1 MIQGMKFES
10 KKYVLTWGTLFMLLL
25 LTFAAIG
32 LMHFN
37 EYGYVFEKNTREIF
51 FSKMKDQQIS
61 LADKQKLQEEVDHPV
76 RAGHLEGPP
85 AEPLSFGGD
94 RSGPES
100 RLPRRCAGSL
110 LIKLN

>member
-10 KKYVLTWGTLFMLLL
+10 KKYVLTWGTLLMLLL

-51 FSKMKDQQIS
+51 FTKMKDQQIS
-61 LADKQKLQEEVDHPV
+61 LADKQKLQEEASD
-76 RAGHLEGPP
+76 RA
-85 AEPLSFGGD
+85 LS
-94 RSGPES
+94 
-100 RLPRRCAGSL
+100 
-110 LIKLN
+110 

>member
-37 EYGYVFEKNTREIF
+37 EYGYVFEKNTMGNF
-51 FSKMKDQQIS
+51 LFKDERPT
-61 LADKQKLQEEVDHPV
+61 DF
-76 RAGHLEGPP
+76 
-85 AEPLSFGGD
+85 LS
-94 RSGPES
+94 
-100 RLPRRCAGSL
+100 
-110 LIKLN
+110 

>member
-10 KKYVLTWGTLFMLLL
+10 KKYVLTWGTLLMLLL

-51 FSKMKDQQIS
+51 FT
-61 LADKQKLQEEVDHPV
+61 KL
-76 RAGHLEGPP
+76 HL
-85 AEPLSFGGD
+85 
-94 RSGPES
+94 
-100 RLPRRCAGSL
+100 
-110 LIKLN
+110 

>member
-10 KKYVLTWGTLFMLLL
+10 KKYVLTWGTLLMLLL

-51 FSKMKDQQIS
+51 FTKMKDQQIS
-61 LADKQKLQEEVDHPV
+61 LADKQKLQEEVDQLQTELYREDGTPIKTEIRSRGNMPV
-76 RAGHLEGPP
+76 R
-85 AEPLSFGGD
+85 
-94 RSGPES
+94 
-100 RLPRRCAGSL
+100 SL
-110 LIKLN
+110 TNMAF